1 MAEKKEEEKAPKKV
15 RNQALSKEQEQFCL
29 NVSKGMEPLE
39 AMLQAYPNRRTYEQF
54 NQNRLLKE
62 LQNNPRVIKRLKV
75 LFEEIRNNEILGDMY
90 DFDKGVRILL
100 EEIRL
105 AKEKIQ
111 DNGITE
117 SMHRV
122 IFTSI
127 QELNRMYGFNIFD
140 REGNQQGAMNVT
152 FVNVDRSKVTTVV
165 AKGAKK

>member
-1 MAEKKEEEKAPKKV
+1 MAEEKEKAPKKKG
-15 RNQALSKEQEQFCL
+15 NYALSQQQEQFCI
-29 NVSKGMEPLE
+29 NVSHGMAPLE

-62 LQNNPRVIKRLKV
+62 LQENPRVIEKLKT

-105 AKEKIQ
+105 AKEKIE
-111 DNGITE
+111 DVGITE
-117 SMHRV
+117 AMHRV
-122 IFTSI
+122 IFTSV

-165 AKGAKK
+165 AKGDKK

>member
-1 MAEKKEEEKAPKKV
+1 MK
-15 RNQALSKEQEQFCL
+15 
-29 NVSKGMEPLE
+29 PLE

-62 LQNNPRVIKRLKV
+62 LQNNPRVIKRLQV

-117 SMHRV
+117 AMHRV

-165 AKGAKK
+165 AKGDKK

>member
-1 MAEKKEEEKAPKKV
+1 MEEQKEKQTRKRV
-15 RNQALSKEQEQFCL
+15 NQPLSPQQEQFCL
-29 NVSKGMEPLE
+29 NVAHGIEPLE
-39 AMLQAYPNRRTYEQF
+39 AMLKAYPNRRTYEKF

-62 LQNNPRVIKRLKV
+62 LQENPRVIEKLKA

-105 AKEKIQ
+105 AKEKIE
-111 DNGITE
+111 DSGFSE

-122 IFTSI
+122 IFTSV
-127 QELNRMYGFNIFD
+127 QELNRMYGFNIID
-140 REGNQQGAMNVT
+140 KHGNQQGAMNVT

-165 AKGAKK
+165 AKEGKR

>member
-1 MAEKKEEEKAPKKV
+1 MAEEKPKK
-15 RNQALSKEQEQFCL
+15 RKYDAPLSKQQEQFCI
-29 NVSKGMEPLE
+29 NISHGIEPLE
-39 AMLQAYPNRRTYEQF
+39 AMLMAYPNRRTYEQF

-62 LQNNPRVIKRLKV
+62 LQENPRVVERLK
-75 LFEEIRNNEILGDMY
+75 LMFEEIRNNEVLGDMY

-105 AKEKIQ
+105 AKEKIEQ
-111 DNGITE
+111 NGISE
-117 SMHRV
+117 PMHRV
-122 IFTSI
+122 IFTSV

-165 AKGAKK
+165 AKGDKK

>member
-1 MAEKKEEEKAPKKV
+1 MAEEKEKAPKKKG
-15 RNQALSKEQEQFCL
+15 NYALSPQQEQFCI
-29 NVSKGMEPLE
+29 NVSHGMAPLE

-62 LQNNPRVIKRLKV
+62 LQENPRVVDKLKQ

-105 AKEKIQ
+105 AKEKIETT
-111 DNGITE
+111 GISE
-117 SMHRV
+117 AMHRV
-122 IFTSI
+122 IFTSV

-165 AKGAKK
+165 AKGDKK